1 MSQESETIN
10 ALVVALHDLIDNRQA
25 AEGCLM
31 DYETDIGSVAEW
43 RESDEECNS
52 PEMVRAKRL
61 LEKVTGKKF
70 KFNGMNASELV

>member
-25 AEGCLM
+25 AEARLI
-31 DYETDIGSVAEW
+31 DLETDLDTWYQSNDG
-43 RESDEECNS
+43 DECNS

-70 KFNGMNASELV
+70 KFNGMNASELI